1 MHVNILSGR
10 GPTPVKQQEGDWM
23 PLGSLKTLI
32 LSMYKY
38 HLEFLDE
45 VNDMKRNR
53 KLLTYGN
60 HPPIFRVF
68 VLD

>member
-10 GPTPVKQQEGDWM
+10 RPIPVKQQKGDWM
-23 PLGSLKTLI
+23 PLGSLKILI

-38 HLEFLDE
+38 PLELLDE
-45 VNDMKRNR
+45 VNDMKRKR

-60 HPPIFRVF
+60 PPPQFF
-68 VLD
+68 EFLF